1 MLVNRG
7 SWPQFAPLI
16 ARAATLTE
24 YLDYSYRLL
33 RVIRFPTARYAMC
46 IYDLYMRQERL
57 RTEQSE
63 RDRVLWLIEVRLD
76 IWRALAKRGPEEEQQ
91 DAAVALDVLQEL
103 EEAVLMG
110 IHQ

>member
-1 MLVNRG
+1 M
-7 SWPQFAPLI
+7 SMDHPYI
-16 ARAATLTE
+16 
-24 YLDYSYRLL
+24 
-33 RVIRFPTARYAMC
+33 
-46 IYDLYMRQERL
+46 RQEKL
-57 RTEQSE
+57 RIAQCE

-103 EEAVLMG
+103 EEAVRRG